1 MIERDNLEDIC
12 TLLSKGGVILYPTD
26 TIWGIGCDAFNE
38 AAIDKVYQIKQRPR
52 DKPLSILVDSMDML
66 RQFVPEIH
74 PKLETLLAY
83 HERPITVVYE
93 KARKLPASML
103 AQDGSV
109 AIRIVKDPFC
119 AQLIQLSGCPLI
131 SSSANIHGE
140 PFPANFGQ
148 ISSDIIKQVDYVVKH
163 RQNEKFGGEPSVMIR
178 LSRKGE
184 LIFVRN

>member
-1 MIERDNLEDIC
+1 
-12 TLLSKGGVILYPTD
+12 
-26 TIWGIGCDAFNE
+26 FNE

-109 AIRIVKDPFC
+109 AIRLVKDPFC
-119 AQLIQLSGCPLI
+119 AQLIHLCGCPLI
-131 SSSANIHGE
+131 SSSANI
-140 PFPANFGQ
+140 
-148 ISSDIIKQVDYVVKH
+148 Y
-163 RQNEKFGGEPSVMIR
+163 
-178 LSRKGE
+178 
-184 LIFVRN
+184 